1 MMQIPCCYACQRP
14 IDLIIREIGLKIDQQ
29 KIYYDAEAKS
39 VYQCE
44 YCEELL
50 KPKTDKKL
58 DI

>member
-44 YCEELL
+44 YCKELL